1 MNFELHNSG
10 IVGHRSHSASPAW
23 MYIPVFSSNC
33 CGFGRLV
40 RRGLL
45 VLLLFLYSPFALFVK
60 PLVLESE
67 LGFPVCTFPATTASP
82 ASV

>member
-1 MNFELHNSG
+1 MNFESHDSG
-10 IVGHRSHSASPAW
+10 IVGHHSHSASPAW
-23 MYIPVFSSNC
+23 MYIPVFSSDC
-33 CGFGRLV
+33 CGFGRLL

-67 LGFPVCTFPATTASP
+67 LGFPVCTFPAATASP